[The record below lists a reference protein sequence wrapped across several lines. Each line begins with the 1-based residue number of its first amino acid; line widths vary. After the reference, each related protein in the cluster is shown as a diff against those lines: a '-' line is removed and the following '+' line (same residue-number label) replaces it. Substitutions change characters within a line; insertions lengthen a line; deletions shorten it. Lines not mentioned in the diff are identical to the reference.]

1 MFEKILKERISS
13 YLDKISFF
21 TKYQFGFRANRSTEQ
36 AVAALLLEINDYL
49 DDDFH
54 VATVFY
60 DIKKAFDTLNHEILL
75 DKMIYSGIRGK
86 RWQIIKSY
94 LCGRKITVNVGRKM
108 TNLKSLIDIG
118 VSQGSVLGP
127 LLFLIYINDLPRGL
141 HENISHT
148 VLFVDDTAITV
159 KARDSST
166 LIENLTISVISVN
179 RWFVSNNLVP
189 SFKKTNSMVF
199 GRSKLS
205 TREISCEELQVGDQK
220 ICRVQSYRY
229 LGVFLDPLLS
239 FQNHIEY
246 LRLKL
251 AQNIGSIY
259 RVKNTFPFTIL
270 KTIYHSL
277 ITSYLNYCSVVY
289 LMHFGSI

>member
-1 MFEKILKERISS
+1 M
-13 YLDKISFF
+13 
-21 TKYQFGFRANRSTEQ
+21 
-36 AVAALLLEINDYL
+36 IN
-49 DDDFH
+49 
-54 VATVFY
+54 
-60 DIKKAFDTLNHEILL
+60 
-75 DKMIYSGIRGK
+75 SGIRGK
-86 RWQIIKSY
+86 GLQIIKSY

-148 VLFVDDTAITV
+148 VLFADDTAITV

-166 LIENLTISVISVN
+166 LIENLTISVILVN
-179 RWFVSNNLVP
+179 RWFVFNNLVP
-189 SFKKTNSMVF
+189 SFKKTNFMVF
-199 GRSKLS
+199 GRSKRS

-229 LGVFLDPLLS
+229 LGVFLD
-239 FQNHIEY
+239 
-246 LRLKL
+246 
-251 AQNIGSIY
+251 IGSMY
-259 RVKNTFPFTIL
+259 RVKNIFPFTIL